1 MSVNKK
7 EIISQFASTEKD
19 TGSTPV
25 QVALL
30 TKRIAHLT
38 DHLNRHKKDFGT
50 RRSLLKLAGQRRRL
64 LKYLRRN
71 NPGKYLEI
79 LKELKI
85 RGI

>member
-1 MSVNKK
+1 MSINKN
-7 EIISQFASTEKD
+7 EIISQFASAEKD

-25 QVALL
+25 QIALL

-38 DHLNRHKKDFGT
+38 GHLNRHKKDYGT

-64 LKYLRRN
+64 LKYLWRK
-71 NPGKYLEI
+71 NPGRYQEI